1 MFLFR
6 LEKYLLD
13 YANKKKIVD
22 KLDLAL
28 IEIELV
34 CMFTSDLKIKL
45 VGISSM
51 L

>member
-22 KLDLAL
+22 KFDLAL

-34 CMFTSDLKIKL
+34 RIN
-45 VGISSM
+45 
-51 L
+51 